1 MNKIDINKLF
11 WGILLII
18 IGLLF
23 LFDNLGWMNFNFWDF
38 LGTYWPLILIFIG
51 TKNIVL
57 YLTSKK

>member
-1 MNKIDINKLF
+1 MNKININKLF

-23 LFDNLGWMNFNFWDF
+23 LFDNLEWMDFNFWDF

-51 TKNIVL
+51 VKNIIFHV
-57 YLTSKK
+57 TSKK